1 MRKTVNHDLHNILQ
15 PAIDEDGTVV
25 HSTATSLGCMHA
37 AFYEQ
42 PYKGHIIGQNFT
54 FSGLAI
60 ISLFFNAS
68 DCKPDEG
75 KLAEGLNYWRV
86 RTRVC
91 A

>member
-1 MRKTVNHDLHNILQ
+1 MRTTVNHDIHIILQ
-15 PAIDEDGTVV
+15 LPRDEDVTVV
-25 HSTATSLGCMHA
+25 HNMVTSFGCMHA

-42 PYKGHIIGQNFT
+42 PYKGHIIGQNLT

-60 ISLFFNAS
+60 ISLFFNGS

-86 RTRVC
+86 RARVC